1 VLNVECKLKRVISSL
16 YLRKTLIA
24 SWPPM
29 AAHKPYVAAVLLQLT
44 STGYFV
50 ISKAAFDKGLSTFVF
65 IFYRHA
71 AASLLLAPLAVI
83 FERRRSPPLT
93 VMTALKLFM
102 HAMLGYV
109 HAITFS
115 LNLYN
120 VGVKYTSASVASATT
135 NSVPVFT
142 FFFAVLFRM
151 ESIKMKSFSGVGKAL
166 GVALC
171 LPGVVM
177 TALYRGPRIHPLN
190 LHFPSGHHRMSHLD
204 EEPAVSKTTWIK
216 GTLFVITA
224 TMTWSLWLVLQGIL
238 MKEYPSKLLFTTL
251 ECLFATLQSIFV
263 AMAFERDTSKW
274 KLQLDVGLLAI
285 LYCVSVDEYWM
296 NEYYS
301 MNHTLN
307 AWQGFMVTGVA
318 FYIQTWCIE
327 KKGPVF
333 LAVFTPLSL
342 VFTIICSSIFLGEMI
357 SLGSILGGLL
367 MVGGLYCV
375 LWGKNKESVTREASV
390 EDGNSQS
397 QKEAT

>member
-1 VLNVECKLKRVISSL
+1 
-16 YLRKTLIA
+16 
-24 SWPPM
+24 M

-102 HAMLGYV
+102 HAMLG
-109 HAITFS
+109 ITFS

-171 LPGVVM
+171 LAGVVM

-204 EEPAVSKTTWIK
+204 EELAVSKTTWIK

-238 MKEYPSKLLFTTL
+238 MREYPSKLLFTTL

-285 LYCVSVDEYWM
+285 LYC
-296 NEYYS
+296 
-301 MNHTLN
+301 
-307 AWQGFMVTGVA
+307 GFVVTGVA

>member
-1 VLNVECKLKRVISSL
+1 MLNVECKLKRVISSL

-44 STGYFV
+44 ATGYFV

-93 VMTALKLFM
+93 AMTALKLFM

-171 LPGVVM
+171 LAGVVM

-224 TMTWSLWLVLQGIL
+224 TMTWSLWLVLQVISLHNPPSPSPWCYLTIHHFAQGIL
-238 MKEYPSKLLFTTL
+238 MREYPSKLLFTTL

-285 LYCVSVDEYWM
+285 LYCVR
-296 NEYYS
+296 
-301 MNHTLN
+301 
-307 AWQGFMVTGVA
+307 VA

-375 LWGKNKESVTREASV
+375 LWGKNKESVTCEASA

>member
-1 VLNVECKLKRVISSL
+1 MLNVECKLKRVISSL

-29 AAHKPYVAAVLLQLT
+29 AAHKPYVAAVILQLT

-102 HAMLGYV
+102 HAMLG
-109 HAITFS
+109 ITFS

-171 LPGVVM
+171 LAGVVM

-224 TMTWSLWLVLQGIL
+224 TMTWSLWFVLQGIL

-285 LYCVSVDEYWM
+285 LYC
-296 NEYYS
+296 
-301 MNHTLN
+301 
-307 AWQGFMVTGVA
+307 GFMVTGVA

-375 LWGKNKESVTREASV
+375 LWGKNKESVTCEASV

>member
-1 VLNVECKLKRVISSL
+1 
-16 YLRKTLIA
+16 
-24 SWPPM
+24 M
-29 AAHKPYVAAVLLQLT
+29 AAPKPYVAGVLVQLT

-65 IFYRHA
+65 IFYRLA

-109 HAITFS
+109 HAMTFS

-142 FFFAVLFRM
+142 VFFAVLFRM
-151 ESIKMKSFSGVGKAL
+151 ESIKMKSFSGLGKAL
-166 GVALC
+166 GVVLC
-171 LPGVVM
+171 LAGVVM

-190 LHFPSGHHRMSHLD
+190 LHFLSGHHRMSHLD

-224 TMTWSLWLVLQGIL
+224 TMSWSLWLVLQGIL
-238 MKEYPSKLLFTTL
+238 MREYPSKLLFTTF
-251 ECLFATLQSIFV
+251 ECLFATVQSIFV

-274 KLQLDVGLLAI
+274 KLQPDVGLLAI
-285 LYCVSVDEYWM
+285 FYC
-296 NEYYS
+296 
-301 MNHTLN
+301 
-307 AWQGFMVTGVA
+307 GFVVTGVA
-318 FYIQTWCIE
+318 FYIQIWCIE

-333 LAVFTPLSL
+333 LAVFTPLTL

-390 EDGNSQS
+390 EDGNSHA

>member
-1 VLNVECKLKRVISSL
+1 MLNVECKLKRVISSL

-109 HAITFS
+109 HAISFS

-120 VGVKYTSASVASATT
+120 MGVKYTSVSVASATT

-171 LPGVVM
+171 LAGVVM

-224 TMTWSLWLVLQGIL
+224 TMTWSLWLVLQVISLHNPPSPSPSPWCYLTIHHSAQGIL
-238 MKEYPSKLLFTTL
+238 MREYPSKLLFTTL

-285 LYCVSVDEYWM
+285 LYCVR
-296 NEYYS
+296 
-301 MNHTLN
+301 
-307 AWQGFMVTGVA
+307 VA

-357 SLGSILGGLL
+357 SLGRWAANGWRPLL
-367 MVGGLYCV
+367 CSM
-375 LWGKNKESVTREASV
+375 GKEQG
-390 EDGNSQS
+390 DCHL
-397 QKEAT
+397 

>member
-1 VLNVECKLKRVISSL
+1 MLNVECKLKRVISSL

-102 HAMLGYV
+102 HAMLG
-109 HAITFS
+109 ITFS

-171 LPGVVM
+171 LAGVVM

-238 MKEYPSKLLFTTL
+238 MREYTSKLLFTTL

-285 LYCVSVDEYWM
+285 LYC
-296 NEYYS
+296 
-301 MNHTLN
+301 
-307 AWQGFMVTGVA
+307 GFVVTGVA

-375 LWGKNKESVTREASV
+375 LWGKNKESVTCEASV

>member
-1 VLNVECKLKRVISSL
+1 MLDVECKLKPVISSL

-93 VMTALKLFM
+93 MMTALKLFM

-171 LPGVVM
+171 LAGVVM

-190 LHFPSGHHRMSHLD
+190 IHFPSGHHRMSHLD
-204 EEPAVSKTTWIK
+204 EEPAVCKATWIK

-224 TMTWSLWLVLQGIL
+224 TMTWSLWLVLQVISLHNPPSPSPWCYLTIHHFAQGIL
-238 MKEYPSKLLFTTL
+238 MREYTSKLLFTTL

-285 LYCVSVDEYWM
+285 LYCVR
-296 NEYYS
+296 
-301 MNHTLN
+301 
-307 AWQGFMVTGVA
+307 VA
-318 FYIQTWCIE
+318 FYIQTWCVE

-375 LWGKNKESVTREASV
+375 LWGKNKESVTCEASV
-390 EDGNSQS
+390 EDGDSQS